1 MIPVNQRRVALG
13 FLVLGSLAS
22 PPAQEGW
29 SRPPMLEDA
38 IPVASEPVIGQPL
51 LPFHSPAAGK
61 TIVSSSHMEDSYL
74 IRVDQILY
82 TVSVDDQGL
91 VSHLFTSD
99 PAFRTPEG
107 LYVGSTVGEL
117 RAAGATDFAY
127 EHNWGCSA
135 KLPSG
140 WRAAAEFVGEPL
152 ICQPQISWFF
162 KRR

>member
-1 MIPVNQRRVALG
+1 MGKP
-13 FLVLGSLAS
+13 
-22 PPAQEGW
+22 
-29 SRPPMLEDA
+29 
-38 IPVASEPVIGQPL
+38 
-51 LPFHSPAAGK
+51 LPFRSPTAVK
-61 TIVSSSHMEDSYL
+61 TMVSLSHMEDSYH
-74 IRVDQILY
+74 IRVDKILY

-99 PAFRTPEG
+99 PAFRTVEG
-107 LYVGSTVGEL
+107 LSVGSTVDEL
-117 RAAGATDFAY
+117 RAVGATDFTY

-135 KLPSG
+135 RLPSG